1 MKSIREWLIL
11 VKITQVYQPIII
23 KVAPS
28 IGSIECIQLFSSW
41 CKSEVKQEK
50 REENHVAWIKKA
62 FSCSPQNWHLRQFLW
77 RRSPTS
83 SLSFQHTHAFTHT
96 HTPTRIH
103 THANTHPYT
112 PMHTHTHTYTHMQH
126 THKHTNVKVL
136 SHSDAQFVPKL
147 FPSPCSKS
155 CCHKISSFHQND
167 AHLPNLYWTIWFW

>member
-83 SLSFQHTHAFTHT
+83 SLSFHTC
-96 HTPTRIH
+96 IH
-103 THANTHPYT
+103 THAY
-112 PMHTHTHTYTHMQH
+112 THTNIQTWRFFLTQTHILLLNSFPHLARNHVATKYLLFTKTRLTYLTFIDPFG
-126 THKHTNVKVL
+126 
-136 SHSDAQFVPKL
+136 S
-147 FPSPCSKS
+147 
-155 CCHKISSFHQND
+155 
-167 AHLPNLYWTIWFW
+167 W